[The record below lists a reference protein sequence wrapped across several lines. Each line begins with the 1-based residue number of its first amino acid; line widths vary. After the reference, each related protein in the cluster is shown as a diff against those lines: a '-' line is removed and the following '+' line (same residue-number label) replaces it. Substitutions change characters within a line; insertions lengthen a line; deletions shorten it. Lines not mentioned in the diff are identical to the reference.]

1 MFANKCLKLCC
12 ISVVSIIFGIVIS
25 VSFVKAEYSLEN
37 NIIDSSQS
45 YTIEK
50 MSASGEKEPA
60 QEDIEEGELQ
70 EFEIRIK
77 GMTSVNSANTVK
89 EALLMCAGVKAA
101 SVSHEDGIAV
111 IEADVDMIDS
121 DEIINA
127 IENAGFSFVE
137 EE

>member
-1 MFANKCLKLCC
+1 MFESKCLNLCC
-12 ISVVSIIFGIVIS
+12 ISVASIIFGIVIS
-25 VSFVKAEYSLEN
+25 VSFVKAEYSLESN
-37 NIIDSSQS
+37 IDSSQS

-50 MSASGEKEPA
+50 MAAYGEKEPV

-89 EALLMCAGVKAA
+89 EALLKCAGVKAA
-101 SVSHEDGIAV
+101 LVSHEDGIAV

-121 DEIINA
+121 EEIINA

>member
-25 VSFVKAEYSLEN
+25 VSFVKAEYSLESN
-37 NIIDSSQS
+37 IDSSQS

-121 DEIINA
+121 EEIINA

>member
-1 MFANKCLKLCC
+1 MFESKCLNLCC
-12 ISVVSIIFGIVIS
+12 ISVASIIFGIVIS
-25 VSFVKAEYSLEN
+25 VSFVKAEYSLESN
-37 NIIDSSQS
+37 IDSSQS

-77 GMTSVNSANTVK
+77 GMTSVNSANTLK

-121 DEIINA
+121 EEIINA

>member
-25 VSFVKAEYSLEN
+25 VSFVKAEYSLESN
-37 NIIDSSQS
+37 IDSSQS